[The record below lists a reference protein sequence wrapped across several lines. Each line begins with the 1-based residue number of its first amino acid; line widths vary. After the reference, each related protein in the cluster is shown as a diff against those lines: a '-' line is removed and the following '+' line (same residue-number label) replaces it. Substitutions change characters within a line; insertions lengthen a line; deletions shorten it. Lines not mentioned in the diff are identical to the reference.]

1 MAKNK
6 KPTKKYVPKGIKAP
20 VTKALFDDLGRDMHL
35 YIMSLE
41 VSPSLAAWKKV
52 AKVMMTVSFATDNWS
67 RIDKADKVA
76 IDSAVLT
83 LKALSDFN
91 VRSGQWHV
99 SEMDRISLIRG
110 AAAVDK
116 VLPLMDY
123 HQLRRGYIAFSSLVN
138 HVKSKG
144 E

>member
-6 KPTKKYVPKGIKAP
+6 KPTKKYVPKTIKAP
-20 VTKALFDDLGRDMHL
+20 ITKAVFDDLGRDMHL
-35 YIMSLE
+35 YIMSLSNE
-41 VSPSLAAWKKV
+41 PSATAWKKV
-52 AKVMMTVSFATDNWS
+52 AKVIMTVSFATDGCA
-67 RIDKADKVA
+67 RTDKADKVA

-110 AAAVDK
+110 AVAVDR

-123 HQLRRGYIAFSSLVN
+123 HQLRRGYIAFAKLIQL
-138 HVKSKG
+138 VKSEG
-144 E
+144 G